1 MIRLAAFLG
10 NHGSQY
16 EKTRHN
22 VAWQFA
28 AALPFCAELRWQEK
42 FKGEWACM
50 EFPLFAKIAAE
61 SFPQILNAEGELPLP
76 KSAPEKIY
84 FLKPHT
90 FMNLSGESIAALA
103 SFFKIGADEILVLH
117 DELELPL
124 GTFGLKWAGGLAGH
138 NGLRSAKATL
148 GTQDFW
154 RIRFG
159 ITKPAGRDIADYVL
173 SNFSGDEAITMS
185 IVFEKAGELF
195 ARAILSNDAQRL
207 LPKWSKV
214 KV

>member
-61 SFPQILNAEGELPLP
+61 SFPQILNAEGEVPLP

>member
-173 SNFSGDEAITMS
+173 SNFSGDEVITMS

-195 ARAILSNDAQRL
+195 ARAILANDAQRL

>member
-50 EFPLFAKIAAE
+50 EFPLFEKIAAE

-195 ARAILSNDAQRL
+195 ARAILANDAQRL

>member
-76 KSAPEKIY
+76 KSVPEKIY

-103 SFFKIGADEILVLH
+103 SFFKIGADEILILH

-195 ARAILSNDAQRL
+195 ARAILANDAQRL

>member
-28 AALPFCAELRWQEK
+28 ATLPFCAELRWQEK
-42 FKGEWACM
+42 FKGEWVCM

-195 ARAILSNDAQRL
+195 ARAILANDAQRL

>member
-103 SFFKIGADEILVLH
+103 SFFKIDADEILVLH

-173 SNFSGDEAITMS
+173 SNFSGDETITMS

-195 ARAILSNDAQRL
+195 ARSILSNDAQRL
-207 LPKWSKV
+207 LPKWGKV

>member
-76 KSAPEKIY
+76 KSASEKIY

-195 ARAILSNDAQRL
+195 ARAILANDAQRL
-207 LPKWSKV
+207 IPKWGKV

>member
-195 ARAILSNDAQRL
+195 ARAILANDAQRL
-207 LPKWSKV
+207 LPKWRKV

>member
-195 ARAILSNDAQRL
+195 ARAILANDAQRL

>member
-28 AALPFCAELRWQEK
+28 AVLPFCAELRWQEK
-42 FKGEWACM
+42 FKGEWACI

-195 ARAILSNDAQRL
+195 ARAILANDAQRL
-207 LPKWSKV
+207 LPKWGKV

>member
-42 FKGEWACM
+42 FKGEWAYM

-103 SFFKIGADEILVLH
+103 SFFKISADEILVLH
-117 DELELPL
+117 DELELSL

-195 ARAILSNDAQRL
+195 ARAILANDAQRL
-207 LPKWSKV
+207 LPKWGKV

>member
-195 ARAILSNDAQRL
+195 ARAILANDAQRL
-207 LPKWSKV
+207 LPKWGKV

>member
-28 AALPFCAELRWQEK
+28 AVLPFCAELRWQEK

-195 ARAILSNDAQRL
+195 ARAILANDAQRL
-207 LPKWSKV
+207 LPKWGKV

>member
-42 FKGEWACM
+42 FKGEWTCM

-90 FMNLSGESIAALA
+90 FMNLSGESIATLA

-195 ARAILSNDAQRL
+195 ARAILANDAQRL
-207 LPKWSKV
+207 LPKWGKV

>member
-28 AALPFCAELRWQEK
+28 ATLPFCAELRWQEK

-103 SFFKIGADEILVLH
+103 SFFKIDANEILVLH

-195 ARAILSNDAQRL
+195 ARAILANDAQRL

>member
-28 AALPFCAELRWQEK
+28 ATLPFCAELRWQEK

-195 ARAILSNDAQRL
+195 ARSILANDAQRL

>member
-185 IVFEKAGELF
+185 IVFEKACELF

-207 LPKWSKV
+207 LPKWGKV

>member
-10 NHGSQY
+10 NHGAQY

-28 AALPFCAELRWQEK
+28 ASLPFCAELNWQEK
-42 FKGEWACM
+42 FKGEWADM
-50 EFPLFAKIAAE
+50 EFSRFAKIAAE
-61 SFPQILNAEGELPLP
+61 SFPQILNANSEIPLP
-76 KSAPEKIY
+76 KSPPEKIY

-103 SFFKIGADEILVLH
+103 SFFKIEANEILVLH

-138 NGLRSAKATL
+138 NGLRSAKTSL

-154 RIRFG
+154 RLRFG
-159 ITKPAGRDIADYVL
+159 ITKPANRDIADYVL
-173 SNFSGDEAITMS
+173 SNFSGDEAISMS
-185 IVFEKAGELF
+185 LVFDAAGELF
-195 ARAILSNDAQRL
+195 ARAILANDAQRL
-207 LPKWSKV
+207 LPKWGKV

>member
-28 AALPFCAELRWQEK
+28 ATLPFCAELRWQEK

-103 SFFKIGADEILVLH
+103 SFFKIDADEILVLH

-195 ARAILSNDAQRL
+195 ARAILANDAQRL

>member
-173 SNFSGDEAITMS
+173 SNFSGDEVITMS
-185 IVFEKAGELF
+185 IAFEKAGELF

>member
-28 AALPFCAELRWQEK
+28 ATLPFCAELRWQEK

-195 ARAILSNDAQRL
+195 ARAILANDAQRL

>member
-28 AALPFCAELRWQEK
+28 AVLPFCAELRWQEK
-42 FKGEWACM
+42 FKGEWACI

-173 SNFSGDEAITMS
+173 SNFSGDETITMS
-185 IVFEKAGELF
+185 IVFEKACELF
-195 ARAILSNDAQRL
+195 ARAILSSDAQRL
-207 LPKWSKV
+207 LPKWGKV

>member
-42 FKGEWACM
+42 FKGEWAYM

-195 ARAILSNDAQRL
+195 ARAILANDAQRL
-207 LPKWSKV
+207 LPKWGKV

>member
-173 SNFSGDEAITMS
+173 SNFSGDETITMS

-195 ARAILSNDAQRL
+195 ARSILANDAQRL

>member
-90 FMNLSGESIAALA
+90 FMNLSGESIAALT

-195 ARAILSNDAQRL
+195 ARAILANDAQRL

>member
-28 AALPFCAELRWQEK
+28 ATLPFCAELRWQEK

-50 EFPLFAKIAAE
+50 EFPLFAKIAAK

-195 ARAILSNDAQRL
+195 ARSILANDAQRL

>member
-195 ARAILSNDAQRL
+195 ARSILANDAQRL
-207 LPKWSKV
+207 LPKWGKV

>member
-103 SFFKIGADEILVLH
+103 SFFKIDANEILVLH

-195 ARAILSNDAQRL
+195 ARSILANDAQRL

>member
-173 SNFSGDEAITMS
+173 SNFSDDEAITMS

-195 ARAILSNDAQRL
+195 ARAILANDAQRL
-207 LPKWSKV
+207 LPKWGKV

>member
-195 ARAILSNDAQRL
+195 ARSILANDAQRL

>member
-28 AALPFCAELRWQEK
+28 ATLPFCAELRWQEK

-50 EFPLFAKIAAE
+50 EFPLFAKIAAK
-61 SFPQILNAEGELPLP
+61 SFPQILNAESELPLP

-103 SFFKIGADEILVLH
+103 SFFKIDADEILVLH

-195 ARAILSNDAQRL
+195 ARSILANDAQRL

>member
-207 LPKWSKV
+207 LPKWGKV